1 MGTKKNNSLVES
13 WYTKFNTQLTLFL
26 GKAVSTQADLKDL
39 SQEVYLRMLRVK
51 NPQMIRSPRAYLYK
65 VAIHVIDEWRSS
77 SRKKHIHI
85 SDGFEKEIEK
95 ETGYGSLYEEQQTS
109 ILNHKIEL
117 DNALKSLPK
126 IYATTLIMKWHYG
139 KSYKEI
145 SKDLNITQRQV
156 KRYIVKGYSA
166 LRIIL
171 AKSSEQNNDQN

>member
-1 MGTKKNNSLVES
+1 MGSKQNNSLVQG
-13 WYTKFNTQLTLFL
+13 WYTKFNNQLTLFL
-26 GKAVSTQADLKDL
+26 GKAVSSQADLKDL

-51 NPQMIRSPRAYLYK
+51 NPEMIRSPKAYLYK
-65 VAIHVIDEWRSS
+65 VAIHVIDEWRNS
-77 SRKKHIHI
+77 SRKKHIHV

-117 DNALKSLPK
+117 SSALKSLPK
-126 IYATTLIMKWHYG
+126 IYATTLIMKWYYG

-145 SKDLNITQRQV
+145 SNELNITQRQV

-171 AKSSEQNNDQN
+171 VNTSVKSNDQN